1 MTRPGPHPAP
11 WELPKEEDA
20 PTETDGRVVPF
31 PDRTGTRPAIGAD
44 PAQTPTAPA
53 GADVEVIDPTD
64 VEVLDTDDTTQ
75 PRPVDVLPKG
85 SGGDWL
91 EDRRTLLDTAPAL
104 VPYYLRSR
112 EEFTDAARFLV
123 EYYARM
129 GAYRATRSPVYL
141 LKLVS
146 RSPRGMGRALS
157 HWGRWALDIEANEL
171 RKHAAGG
178 NRTSEYMMLS
188 RQHTARIRARL
199 LSSLVVALGVTVI
212 GAVALG
218 TAPAWAS
225 VSAIVAALAGFG
237 AAGSK
242 PDAKPIIDRWT
253 SPHLQRE
260 LTSTEVVA
268 ALEAIGVKGKVDFVN
283 PIQTDGPGWRA
294 EVDLPPGYLT
304 DKVLEERAKLAGAM
318 RRPLT
323 TVWPESDT
331 EAHPGRLVLW
341 VAKKDPAKSKRRL
354 WPLMKHG
361 QTDLFADIP
370 FGFDPRGRVIPLNLM
385 YTNLLMGGV
394 PGSGKTSGVMVVAL
408 AGALD
413 PTCEMWVYEMKGS
426 GDLDPVQP
434 VCHRYVSGDDDEH
447 CGSALD
453 ALRKLEKELKR
464 RKKIIAGLP
473 AEQVPKGRKVYPH
486 LAKDRKL
493 GLHPL
498 LAIFDEAHT
507 LFEHEEYGKEAA
519 DIAGRLIRKARAY
532 GIILVVT
539 TQRPDAKS
547 LPKTVSDNVSTRFC
561 LAVTGHIANDL
572 VLGTSMYRN
581 GVRATMFDPK
591 KEAGTGWLAKS
602 SHDTQIVR
610 AAFIEQ
616 AEAIEIAKRALA
628 LRTAAGT
635 LTGEAA
641 GETIAAEDTTTLLDH
656 LAAVWPA
663 GEDTMHSVR
672 LVQALASYRPDTY
685 GPWAASDLPVEEMS
699 REEQRAHETR
709 MATTLSNALA
719 PFGVNTG
726 QITKRG
732 DGGSRKGVKRTDLEA
747 ALARSG
753 TAMEDD

>member
-1 MTRPGPHPAP
+1 MSHPEPHR
-11 WELPKEEDA
+11 ELPEREN
-20 PTETDGRVVPF
+20 VVAF
-31 PDRTGTRPAIGAD
+31 PTRPAIGIASEPKADHVEHID
-44 PAQTPTAPA
+44 PA
-53 GADVEVIDPTD
+53 D
-64 VEVLDTDDTTQ
+64 VEVLDTEDISAV
-75 PRPVDVLPKG
+75 RPVDDLPATR
-85 SGGDWL
+85 GGWMD
-91 EDRRTLLDTAPAL
+91 DHRALLDQAPAL
-104 VPYYLRSR
+104 IPSYLRDKQ
-112 EEFTDAARFLV
+112 ELAENARFIV

-129 GAYRATRSPVYL
+129 GAYRATRSPIYL
-141 LKLVS
+141 LKLIS
-146 RSPRGMGRALS
+146 RSPRGMGRAVAV
-157 HWGRWALDIEANEL
+157 WGQWAFDTEANEL
-171 RKHAAGG
+171 RRNAA
-178 NRTSEYMMLS
+178 NSSRTSEYMMLS
-188 RQHTARIRARL
+188 RQHGSRIRARL
-199 LSSLVVALGVTVI
+199 ISSLVVALGVTTV
-212 GAVALG
+212 GAVALAS
-218 TAPAWAS
+218 APAWAS
-225 VSAIVAALAGFG
+225 MSGILAVLAAFG
-237 AAGSK
+237 AAGRKADS
-242 PDAKPIIDRWT
+242 KPIIDRWT
-253 SPHLQRE
+253 SPHIQRE

-268 ALEAIGVKGKVDFVN
+268 ALEAIGVKGTVDFVN

-304 DKVLEERAKLAGAM
+304 EKVLEERAKLAGAM

-323 TVWPESDT
+323 TVWPESDP

-341 VAKKDPAKSKRRL
+341 VAKKDPAKAKRRL
-354 WPLMKHG
+354 WPLMKNG
-361 QTDLFADIP
+361 QTDLFTDIP

-447 CGSALD
+447 CASGLD

-464 RKKIIAGLP
+464 RKKVIAGLP
-473 AEQVPKGRKVYPH
+473 ADQVPKGRKVYPH
-486 LAKDRKL
+486 LAKDTKL

-532 GIILVVT
+532 GIILVIT

-547 LPKTVSDNVSTRFC
+547 LPKVISDNVSTRFC

-591 KEAGTGWLAKS
+591 KEAGTGWLARS

-635 LTGEAA
+635 LSGEAA
-641 GETIAAEDTTTLLDH
+641 GETITAEDTTTLLDH

-685 GPWAASDLPVEEMS
+685 GLWTESEVPVEEMS
-699 REEQRAHETR
+699 REEQRAYETR

-719 PFGVNTG
+719 PFGVHTG
-726 QITKRG
+726 QVTKRG
-732 DGGSRKGVKRTDLEA
+732 DGGSRKGVKRVDLEA

-753 TAMEDD
+753 TPPEDD

>member
-1 MTRPGPHPAP
+1 MSHPDPCDQIDGTVVAFPTRPTIGAAP
-11 WELPKEEDA
+11 E
-20 PTETDGRVVPF
+20 
-31 PDRTGTRPAIGAD
+31 PDRAD
-44 PAQTPTAPA
+44 GPGVEYVDP
-53 GADVEVIDPTD
+53 ADVELLPGG
-64 VEVLDTDDTTQ
+64 EEGAAS
-75 PRPVDVLPKG
+75 RPVDALPTAR
-85 SGGDWL
+85 GGWI
-91 EDRRTLLDTAPAL
+91 EDHRALLDQAPAL
-104 VPYYLRSR
+104 VPSYLRDKQ
-112 EEFTDAARFLV
+112 EFSDNARFIV

-141 LKLVS
+141 LKLLS
-146 RSPRGMGRALS
+146 RSPRGMGRAVAV
-157 HWGRWALDIEANEL
+157 WGRWAFDTEANEL
-171 RKHAAGG
+171 RRAAAGSS
-178 NRTSEYMMLS
+178 RTSEYMMLS
-188 RQHTARIRARL
+188 RQHTARVRSRL
-199 LSSLVVALGVTVI
+199 VSSLVVALGVTTV
-212 GAVALG
+212 GAVALAS
-218 TAPAWAS
+218 APAWAS
-225 VSAIVAALAGFG
+225 MSGIIAMLALFG
-237 AAGSK
+237 AAGARA
-242 PDAKPIIDRWT
+242 DAKPIVERWT
-253 SPHLQRE
+253 SPHIQRE

-268 ALEAIGVKGKVDFVN
+268 ALEAIGVKGEIDFVN

-304 DKVLEERAKLAGAM
+304 EKVLEERAKLAGAM

-341 VAKKDPAKSKRRL
+341 VAKKDPAKAKRRL
-354 WPLMKHG
+354 WPLMRDG
-361 QTDLFADIP
+361 QTDLFGDIP

-413 PTCEMWVYEMKGS
+413 PACEMWVYEMKGS

-447 CGSALD
+447 CASGLD

-464 RKKIIAGLP
+464 RKQIIADLP
-473 AEQVPKGRKVYPH
+473 ADQVPKGRKVYPH
-486 LAKDRKL
+486 LAANKRL

-519 DIAGRLIRKARAY
+519 DIAGRLVRKARAY
-532 GIILVVT
+532 GIILVIT

-547 LPKTVSDNVSTRFC
+547 LPKVISDNVSTRFC
-561 LAVTGHIANDL
+561 LAVTGQQANDM
-572 VLGTSMYRN
+572 VLGTSMYKN

-616 AEAIEIAKRALA
+616 AEAIEIGKRALA
-628 LRTAAGT
+628 VRRAAGT

-641 GETIAAEDTTTLLDH
+641 GETIAAEDTTTLVDH
-656 LAAVWPA
+656 LASVWPA
-663 GEDTMHSVR
+663 GEETMHSVR
-672 LVQALASYRPDTY
+672 LVEALAAYRPEAY
-685 GPWAASDLPVEEMS
+685 APWAEAEVPVEEMTP
-699 REEQRAHETR
+699 EQKRAHETR

-719 PFGVNTG
+719 PFGVPTG
-726 QITKRG
+726 QVTKRG
-732 DGGSRKGVKRTDLEA
+732 DGGSRKGVKRADLDA
-747 ALARSG
+747 VLARPSASAEG
-753 TAMEDD
+753 A

>member
-1 MTRPGPHPAP
+1 MSRPEPFEQHPDNENVVAFP
-11 WELPKEEDA
+11 IR
-20 PTETDGRVVPF
+20 PT
-31 PDRTGTRPAIGAD
+31 IGAVPDAEPTHGVDRSEVEHVD
-44 PAQTPTAPA
+44 P
-53 GADVEVIDPTD
+53 ADVEL
-64 VEVLDTDDTTQ
+64 LDAEDGAVS
-75 PRPVDVLPKG
+75 RPVDTVPAAKG
-85 SGGDWL
+85 GWMD
-91 EDRRTLLDTAPAL
+91 DHRALLDQAPAL
-104 VPYYLRSR
+104 VPSYLRNKQ
-112 EEFTDAARFLV
+112 ELAENLRFIA

-129 GAYRATRSPVYL
+129 SLYRATRSPIYL

-146 RSPRGMGRALS
+146 RSPRGAGRAVAV
-157 HWGRWALDIEANEL
+157 WGQWAFDTEANEL
-171 RKHAAGG
+171 RRTVAGSS
-178 NRTSEYMMLS
+178 RTSEYMMLS
-188 RQHTARIRARL
+188 RQHGARVRARL
-199 LSSLVVALGVTVI
+199 LSSLLVALGVTTV
-212 GAVALG
+212 GAVAAAS
-218 TAPAWAS
+218 APAWAS
-225 VSAIVAALAGFG
+225 MSGIIAMLSLFG
-237 AAGSK
+237 AVGGK
-242 PDAKPIIDRWT
+242 EDARPIVERWT
-253 SPHLQRE
+253 SPHIQRE
-260 LTSTEVVA
+260 LTSAEVVD
-268 ALEAIGVKGKVDFVN
+268 ALEAIGVKGRVDFVN

-331 EAHPGRLVLW
+331 DAHPGRLVLW

-354 WPLMKHG
+354 WPLMKTG
-361 QTDLFADIP
+361 QSNLFEDIP

-413 PTCEMWVYEMKGS
+413 PACEMWVYEMKGS

-434 VCHRYVSGDDDEH
+434 VCHRYVTGDDDEH
-447 CGSALD
+447 CASGLD

-473 AEQVPKGRKVYPH
+473 ADQVPKGRKVYPH
-486 LAKDRKL
+486 LAKNTKL

-519 DIAGRLIRKARAY
+519 DIAGRLVRKARAY

-547 LPKTVSDNVSTRFC
+547 LPKVISDNVSTRFC
-561 LAVTGHIANDL
+561 LAVTGQQANDM
-572 VLGTSMYRN
+572 VLGTSMYKN

-616 AEAIEIAKRALA
+616 GEAIEIGKRALA

-641 GETIAAEDTTTLLDH
+641 GEAFTAEDTSTLLDH
-656 LAAVWPA
+656 LTAVWPA

-685 GPWAASDLPVEEMS
+685 SHWVEADTTVDEMTPD
-699 REEQRAHETR
+699 QKRANETR
-709 MATTLSNALA
+709 MATNLAAALA
-719 PFGVNTG
+719 PFGVATG
-726 QITKRG
+726 QVTKRG
-732 DGGSRKGVKRTDLEA
+732 DGGSRKGVKRTELDA
-747 ALARSG
+747 ALSRSG
-753 TAMEDD
+753 TPAEDD

>member
-1 MTRPGPHPAP
+1 MSHPEPHHDRPEG
-11 WELPKEEDA
+11 EN
-20 PTETDGRVVPF
+20 VVAF
-31 PDRTGTRPAIGAD
+31 PTRPAIGAAPDPKPSAIEHVD
-44 PAQTPTAPA
+44 PA
-53 GADVEVIDPTD
+53 D
-64 VEVLDTDDTTQ
+64 VEVLDPEDTAAV
-75 PRPVDVLPKG
+75 RPVDALPTTRV
-85 SGGDWL
+85 GGWMD
-91 EDRRTLLDTAPAL
+91 DRRALLDTAPAL
-104 VPYYLRSR
+104 VPSYLRDKQ
-112 EEFTDAARFLV
+112 EFADNARFIV

-129 GAYRATRSPVYL
+129 GAYRATRSPIYL

-146 RSPRGMGRALS
+146 RSPRGAGRAVAV
-157 HWGRWALDIEANEL
+157 WGQWAFDTEAREL
-171 RKHAAGG
+171 RKAAAGRG
-178 NRTSEYMMLS
+178 ETTGRGSTAEYMMLS
-188 RQHTARIRARL
+188 RQHTARVRARL
-199 LSSLVVALGVTVI
+199 LSSLVVALGVTTV
-212 GAVALG
+212 GAVALAS
-218 TAPAWAS
+218 APAWAS
-225 VSAIVAALAGFG
+225 MSGIVAMLALFG
-237 AAGSK
+237 AAGRKADS
-242 PDAKPIIDRWT
+242 KPIIDRWT

-268 ALEAIGVKGKVDFVN
+268 ALEAIGVKGRVDFVN

-304 DKVLEERAKLAGAM
+304 DKVLEERARLAGAM

-341 VAKKDPAKSKRRL
+341 VAKKDPAKAKRRL
-354 WPLMKHG
+354 WPLMTDG

-447 CGSALD
+447 CASGLD

-473 AEQVPKGRKVYPH
+473 IDQVPKGRKVYPH
-486 LAKDRKL
+486 LASNRKL

-519 DIAGRLIRKARAY
+519 EIAGRLVRKARAY
-532 GIILVVT
+532 GIILVIT

-547 LPKTVSDNVSTRFC
+547 LPKVISDNVSTRFC
-561 LAVTGHIANDL
+561 LAVTGQQANDM
-572 VLGTSMYRN
+572 VLGTSMYKN

-591 KEAGTGWLAKS
+591 KEPGTGWLAKS
-602 SHDTQIVR
+602 SHDTQIVK
-610 AAFIEQ
+610 AAFVEQ
-616 AEAIEIAKRALA
+616 AEAIEIGKRALA

-635 LTGEAA
+635 LSGEAA
-641 GETIAAEDTTTLLDH
+641 GESITAEDTTTLLDH

-685 GPWAASDLPVEEMS
+685 GPWTESEVPVGEMT

-719 PFGVNTG
+719 PFGVHTG
-726 QITKRG
+726 QVTKRG
-732 DGGSRKGVKRTDLEA
+732 DGGSRKGVKRVDLDA

-753 TAMEDD
+753 ARTEGA

>member
-1 MTRPGPHPAP
+1 MSYPEPRADRPEGENVVAFPTRPVIGAV
-11 WELPKEEDA
+11 
-20 PTETDGRVVPF
+20 PTPE
-31 PDRTGTRPAIGAD
+31 PDRVEYVD
-44 PAQTPTAPA
+44 PA
-53 GADVEVIDPTD
+53 D
-64 VEVLDTDDTTQ
+64 VEVLDNEDTTAA
-75 PRPVDVLPKG
+75 RPVDALPATR
-85 SGGDWL
+85 GGWM
-91 EDRRTLLDTAPAL
+91 EDHRALLDTAPAL
-104 VPYYLRSR
+104 VPSYLRDKQ
-112 EEFTDAARFLV
+112 ELTENARFIV

-129 GAYRATRSPVYL
+129 GAYRATRSPIYL

-146 RSPRGMGRALS
+146 RSPRGAGRAVAV
-157 HWGRWALDIEANEL
+157 WGQWAFDTEAREL
-171 RKHAAGG
+171 RKAAASSS
-178 NRTSEYMMLS
+178 RTAEYMMLS
-188 RQHTARIRARL
+188 RQHTTRVRARL
-199 LSSLVVALGVTVI
+199 VSSLVIALGVTTV
-212 GAVALG
+212 GAVALAS
-218 TAPAWAS
+218 APAWAS
-225 VSAIVAALAGFG
+225 MSGIVAMLALFG
-237 AAGSK
+237 AAGRKADS
-242 PDAKPIIDRWT
+242 KPIIDRWT
-253 SPHLQRE
+253 SPHIQRE

-268 ALEAIGVKGKVDFVN
+268 ALEAIGVKGRVDFVN

-304 DKVLEERAKLAGAM
+304 EKVLEERAKLAGAM

-323 TVWPESDT
+323 TVWPESDN

-341 VAKKDPAKSKRRL
+341 VAKKDPAKAKRRL

-361 QTDLFADIP
+361 QTDLFEDIP

-447 CGSALD
+447 CASGLD

-473 AEQVPKGRKVYPH
+473 ADQVPKGRKVYPH
-486 LAKDRKL
+486 LATNKKL

-519 DIAGRLIRKARAY
+519 DIAGRLVRKARAY

-547 LPKTVSDNVSTRFC
+547 LPKVISDNVSTRFC
-561 LAVTGHIANDL
+561 LAVTGQQANDM
-572 VLGTSMYRN
+572 VLGTSMYKN

-616 AEAIEIAKRALA
+616 AEAIEIGKRALA

-685 GPWAASDLPVEEMS
+685 GPWAESEVPVEEMS

-726 QITKRG
+726 QVTKRG
-732 DGGSRKGVKRTDLEA
+732 DGGSRKGVKRADLDS
-747 ALARSG
+747 ALALSG
-753 TAMEDD
+753 ASPEDD

>member
-1 MTRPGPHPAP
+1 MSHPEPHDQTTDGANVVAFPTRP
-11 WELPKEEDA
+11 
-20 PTETDGRVVPF
+20 T
-31 PDRTGTRPAIGAD
+31 IGAAPNPEPTREMERPEVEHVD
-44 PAQTPTAPA
+44 PA
-53 GADVEVIDPTD
+53 DIE
-64 VEVLDTDDTTQ
+64 
-75 PRPVDVLPKG
+75 
-85 SGGDWL
+85 
-91 EDRRTLLDTAPAL
+91 LLDTEDSALSRKVDVVPAAKGGWMDDHRALLDQAPAL
-104 VPYYLRSR
+104 IPSYLRDKQ
-112 EEFTDAARFLV
+112 ELAENIRFIA

-129 GAYRATRSPVYL
+129 SLYRTTRSPIYL

-146 RSPRGMGRALS
+146 RSPRGAGRAVAV
-157 HWGRWALDIEANEL
+157 WGQWAFDTEANEL
-171 RKHAAGG
+171 RRTVASTS
-178 NRTSEYMMLS
+178 RTSEYMMLS
-188 RQHTARIRARL
+188 RQHTARVRARL
-199 LSSLVVALGVTVI
+199 ITSLLISLGVTTV
-212 GAVALG
+212 GAVAVAS
-218 TAPAWAS
+218 TPAW
-225 VSAIVAALAGFG
+225 VSMGGVVAMLALFG
-237 AAGSK
+237 AAGRTADSK
-242 PDAKPIIDRWT
+242 PIVERWT
-253 SPHLQRE
+253 SPHIQRE
-260 LTSTEVVA
+260 LTSAEVVD
-268 ALEAIGVKGKVDFVN
+268 ALEAIGIKGKVDFVN

-304 DKVLEERAKLAGAM
+304 EKVLEERARLAGAM

-341 VAKKDPAKSKRRL
+341 VAKKDPAKAKRRL
-354 WPLMKHG
+354 WPLMKSG
-361 QTDLFADIP
+361 QCDLFEDIP

-385 YTNLLMGGV
+385 YSNLLMGGV

-447 CGSALD
+447 CESALD

-473 AEQVPKGRKVYPH
+473 ADQVPKGRKVYPH
-486 LAKDRKL
+486 LARNKKL

-547 LPKTVSDNVSTRFC
+547 LPKVVSDNVSTRFC
-561 LAVTGHIANDL
+561 LAVTGHTANDL
-572 VLGTSMYRN
+572 VLGTSMYKN

-616 AEAIEIAKRALA
+616 AEAIEIGQRALA

-641 GETIAAEDTTTLLDH
+641 GETIVAEDTSTLLDH
-656 LAAVWPA
+656 LADVWPA

-672 LVQALASYRPDTY
+672 LVQALSTYRPDIY
-685 GPWAASDLPVEEMS
+685 AHWVEADTPIDEMTP
-699 REEQRAHETR
+699 EQKRAHETR
-709 MATTLSNALA
+709 MATTLSNALS
-719 PFGVNTG
+719 PFGVHTG
-726 QITKRG
+726 QVTKRG
-732 DGGSRKGVKRTDLEA
+732 DGGSRKGVKRVDLDA
-747 ALARSG
+747 ALTRSG
-753 TAMEDD
+753 TPPTDD